1 MPSTHVYLNDS
12 RQKTFVLP
20 VSGAVVLQGPE
31 IDVVDTP
38 EFQRLEGIKQ
48 LGTSYVVFRGANHTR
63 FEHSVGALY
72 QAERMMNAI
81 ENNPVAPYPIPYAAR
96 RLARMG
102 ALLHDLPHVP
112 FGHTLED
119 EFHLLQRHDENSF
132 RFDALLLNGELG
144 GVLRKGLGDEEF
156 EELQRVLTAKKDE
169 EFASLWYPYVG
180 DIIGNTVCADLL
192 DYVPR
197 DLNGCGMPVPSAD
210 HFLGYLTLSGT
221 DTTALNRN
229 RVALRLEKRG
239 MPRPDVESEVIQLL
253 SQRYEL
259 AERVYFHHA
268 KNAASVMIARAVQD
282 AGFAAGPDST
292 EEIDQNFYYLTDETL
307 LLALQNPKIAE
318 TLGIVRAEHDNDGIL
333 RASELAKG
341 VTGRRLYKIAYLA
354 VYEDMINS
362 VERICEDYGNDPSA
376 RRDLEDQLAD
386 AAGLRHGDVLLHV
399 PRQKMMHKRAD
410 VRVITNTG
418 DVVTLNE
425 WDAVHSRRIR
435 SLNEAHERLWRLTV
449 YAHPDVDEA
458 SRIVLRAAAQEK
470 FSVQS
475 RYVKPPQKG
484 LTYLRAV
491 FEREAVAR
499 GWNIRDWYAIE
510 DQESGVA
517 ALSMAQTYEDNV
529 ANLQARISLARE
541 AQ

>member
-1 MPSTHVYLNDS
+1 ML
-12 RQKTFVLP
+12 
-20 VSGAVVLQGPE
+20 
-31 IDVVDTP
+31 
-38 EFQRLEGIKQ
+38 
-48 LGTSYVVFRGANHTR
+48 
-63 FEHSVGALY
+63 
-72 QAERMMNAI
+72 NAI
-81 ENNPVAPYPIPYAAR
+81 ADNPAAPYHIPDAAR

-119 EFHLLQRHDENSF
+119 EFHLLQRHDENPF
-132 RFDALLLNGELG
+132 RFNALLLNGKLG
-144 GVLRKGLGDEEF
+144 DVLRKGLGEEEF
-156 EELQRVLTAKKDE
+156 EQLQKVLLAKEED
-169 EFASLWYPYVG
+169 EFASLWFPYVG

-210 HFLGYLTLSGT
+210 HFLGYLTISGE
-221 DTTALNRN
+221 DTTTLNRK

-282 AGFAAGPDST
+282 AGFAAGPDSA
-292 EEIDQNFYYLTDETL
+292 EEIDRNFYYLSDETL
-307 LLALQNPKIAE
+307 LLALQNPMTAE
-318 TLGIVRAEHDNDGIL
+318 TLGIIRAEHDEEGIV

-341 VTGRRLYKIAYLA
+341 VVGRRLYKIAYLA

-362 VERICEDYGNDPSA
+362 VERICEDYGSDPSA
-376 RRDLEDQLAD
+376 RRDLENQLAD
-386 AAGLRHGDVLLHV
+386 EAGLRRGDVLIHI

-418 DVVTLNE
+418 DVVKLNE
-425 WDAVHSRRIR
+425 WDAVHSRRIT

-449 YAHPDVDEA
+449 YVHPDVDA
-458 SRIVLRAAAQEK
+458 VSQIVLRAAAQEQ
-470 FSVQS
+470 FGVPS

-499 GWNIRDWYAIE
+499 GWTISDWNAIE
-510 DQESGVA
+510 NQESGVA
-517 ALSMAQTYEDNV
+517 ALSMAQTYDENV
-529 ANLQARISLARE
+529 TNLQARIDLARVT
-541 AQ
+541 Q